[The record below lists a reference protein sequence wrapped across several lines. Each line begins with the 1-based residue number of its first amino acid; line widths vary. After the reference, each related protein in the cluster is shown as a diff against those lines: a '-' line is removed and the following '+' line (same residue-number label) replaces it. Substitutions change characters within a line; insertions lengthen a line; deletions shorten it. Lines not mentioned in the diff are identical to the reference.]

1 MLAAEIKKRM
11 FAAMKAKAI
20 VEKEILRVAL
30 GEITMEDARG
40 NSSDA
45 VTEGI
50 LKKLVKSNRETLAS
64 STDAEQKAVLE
75 QEIQILEEFL
85 PKSLGVDAILAALAP
100 VADAIKAAKAD
111 GPATGIAMKHLKQS
125 DAVVEGRDVG
135 EAVKRLRS

>member
-64 STDAEQKAVLE
+64 STDAEQKAILE
-75 QEIQILEEFL
+75 REIQILEEFL
-85 PKSLGVDAILAALAP
+85 PKSLSVDAILAALAP
-100 VADAIKAAKAD
+100 VA
-111 GPATGIAMKHLKQS
+111 
-125 DAVVEGRDVG
+125 
-135 EAVKRLRS
+135 